1 MITLITV
8 DSQRK
13 SRFRGAIIGTAI
25 GDALGAPTESMS
37 KAEIEANPAAKI
49 TGDFIDHFRTRG
61 DIIQKRGSW
70 TDDTQLMIP
79 LIKSITIKNCID
91 PFDQALRLKEIF
103 ESGEVLR
110 GWSRSTIA
118 AVERLT
124 KGVPWF
130 RAADTSLGVG
140 NGVAMRA
147 APLGLYLS
155 QIIEEVNAGKRSK
168 SEIKHC
174 INSIISVGKI
184 THHELGITAGV
195 LQSVLIAD
203 LINNNRSKQKLLE
216 NMNRVE
222 LDFFGNSRFS
232 DKLKQAVRMRDISS
246 IAFNIGVDSRADR
259 SWITAVA
266 VFFNTRKKRDVVN
279 TMCELIKCGGD
290 TDTNASM
297 YSALVGAK
305 WGLTAFPIRLRKEV
319 ENSKGLIDLADKLF
333 EIVV

>member
-1 MITLITV
+1 MTTTII

-13 SRFRGAIIGTAI
+13 SKFRGAILGTAI

-61 DIIQKRGSW
+61 NIIQKRGSW

-79 LIKSITIKNCID
+79 LVKSIAIKNCID
-91 PFDQALRLKEIF
+91 PLDQALRLKEIF
-103 ESGEVLR
+103 ESGEILR

-147 APLGLYLS
+147 APLGLYLG
-155 QIIEEVNAGKRSK
+155 QIMAEVEAGKRSK

-184 THHELGITAGV
+184 THHELGIAAGV
-195 LQSVLIAD
+195 LQTTLIAG
-203 LINNNRSKQKLLE
+203 LINNNRSKHKLLE
-216 NMNRVE
+216 GMNRVE

-232 DKLKQAVRMRDISS
+232 DKLKQAVRMRDIST
-246 IAFNIGVDSRADR
+246 IASSIGVDSRADR

-266 VFFNTRKKRDVVN
+266 VFLNTRKKRDVVN
-279 TMCELIKCGGD
+279 NMCELIKQGGD
-290 TDTNASM
+290 RDTTAAM
-297 YSALVGAK
+297 YGALVGAK
-305 WGLTAFPIRLRKEV
+305 WGITAFPSHLRKGV
-319 ENSKGLIDLADKLF
+319 EDSKGLIDLADKLF